1 MKSVGEERGAQL
13 GRSRLSQR
21 LDNGA
26 AAGQKSPVPRVPA
39 AVLVNWSFS
48 PWPCSFSCRYFRRV
62 TAVDKACRSV
72 VGSISFFPIDRR
84 PVGLGSFLQGD
95 VYPSTTTSGPGV
107 FFFFLN
113 AKFAVLRL
121 TDPN

>member
-1 MKSVGEERGAQL
+1 MKSVGEEL

-26 AAGQKSPVPRVPA
+26 AAGQKSPVPRVPV
-39 AVLVNWSFS
+39 AVRVNWSFS
-48 PWPCSFSCRYFRRV
+48 PWPCSFSCLYFRRV
-62 TAVDKACRSV
+62 TAVKACRSV

-84 PVGLGSFLQGD
+84 PVGLGSYLQGD
-95 VYPSTTTSGPGV
+95 VYPSTTSSRV
-107 FFFFLN
+107 SFFFFLN

>member
-1 MKSVGEERGAQL
+1 MKSVGEEL

-26 AAGQKSPVPRVPA
+26 AAGQKSPVPRVPV
-39 AVLVNWSFS
+39 AVRVNWSFS
-48 PWPCSFSCRYFRRV
+48 PWPCSFSCLYFRRV

-84 PVGLGSFLQGD
+84 PVGLGSYLQGD
-95 VYPSTTTSGPGV
+95 VYPSTTSSRV
-107 FFFFLN
+107 SFFFFLN